1 MSTARRL
8 NLVSVDDYLTGEQQS
23 QVKHEYMAGV
33 VHAMVGARNA
43 HNMIATNALIAMG
56 QQLQG
61 HRCRVFNSDTKIRVR
76 MSHQTRFYYPDVSVI
91 CHPNP
96 QTDVFQD
103 QPAVIIEVFSEGT
116 RRIDDGE
123 KRDAYLTIPTLT
135 HYILLEQS
143 APAAIVYERGVVGF
157 QRRVLLN
164 LSDSIEMPDIGI
176 RLDLAAAYNGV
187 EFSDE

>member
-1 MSTARRL
+1 MSTVRQL

-23 QVKHEYMAGV
+23 RVKHEYIAGV
-33 VHAMVGARNA
+33 VYAMVGARNA
-43 HNMIATNALIAMG
+43 HNIIATNALVSLG

-76 MSHQTRFYYPDVSVI
+76 MSHQTRFYYPDVSII

-96 QTDVFQD
+96 QSDVFQD
-103 QPAVIIEVFSEGT
+103 HPAVIVEVLSDGT

-123 KRDAYLTIPTLT
+123 KRDAYLTMPSLT

-143 APAAIVYERGVVGF
+143 SPAAIVYERADVGF
-157 QRRVLLN
+157 QRRVLPDIT
-164 LSDSIEMPDIGI
+164 DSIEFPDIGVT
-176 RLDLAAAYNGV
+176 LELAAVYNGV